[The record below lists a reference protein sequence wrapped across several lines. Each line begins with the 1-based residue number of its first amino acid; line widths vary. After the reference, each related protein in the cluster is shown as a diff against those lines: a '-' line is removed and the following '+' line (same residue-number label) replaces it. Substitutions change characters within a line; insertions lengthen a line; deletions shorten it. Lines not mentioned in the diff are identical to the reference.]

1 MKLPTDPITNADA
14 ATMPF
19 TFTCPSLGMADDRTT
34 VTLFPS
40 QDNLCFHCQSPTA
53 PNAAHQSSYCLSQK
67 FMECTLKQQDGHGYL
82 PAESRWP
89 TQRSGLLAVRRRT
102 AWALGIALLLAL
114 FFILWLPGILSDMM
128 VNFAPT
134 PVSGGT
140 WPTLTTSPTSPTS
153 EPSATQ
159 LPAILAPTL
168 TPAALEPAT
177 PTSTPTPLNLIRTVA
192 WVDLGVNCR
201 AGPDTSYTSLIL
213 LLGGEALEPLGR
225 DETDT
230 FFVVSI
236 PGQNISECWIVQSLV
251 VVEGDP
257 SALPILT
264 PSPAP

>member
-67 FMECTLKQQDGHGYL
+67 FMECTLKQQDGHGNL

-128 VNFAPT
+128 MNFAPT

-140 WPTLTTSPTSPTS
+140 W
-153 EPSATQ
+153 
-159 LPAILAPTL
+159 PTL

-177 PTSTPTPLNLIRTVA
+177 PTSTPAPLNLTLTVA

-236 PGQNISECWIVQSLV
+236 PGKNISECWIVQSLV

>member
-67 FMECTLKQQDGHGYL
+67 FMECTLKQQDGHGNL

-89 TQRSGLLAVRRRT
+89 TQRSGLLAVSRRT

-114 FFILWLPGILSDMM
+114 FFILWLPG
-128 VNFAPT
+128 P
-134 PVSGGT
+134 
-140 WPTLTTSPTSPTS
+140 SPTS

-159 LPAILAPTL
+159 LPAVLAPTL

-177 PTSTPTPLNLIRTVA
+177 PTSTPTPLNLTLTVA

-236 PGQNISECWIVQSLV
+236 PGKNISECWIVQSLV